1 MSNTTAKSIVD
12 SLNLAEREGLLRALQ
27 PYLTSERN
35 ARFDEVLSYRTEHF
49 AIGIEDVFQEHN
61 AGALLRTCDCFG
73 IQNAHV
79 IEQFNSLK
87 VSKTI
92 SKGADKWIDR
102 HFYRSENAVSEM
114 IDTSHKLGYQVVATT
129 PHTNDVSLP
138 DFDISTPSVFVFGA
152 EKHGISDAMIAK
164 ADAFLKIPMVG
175 FTESFNV
182 SVAAALI
189 LNDVT
194 TRLRRSDIDWKL
206 KEDRR
211 TALKLEWTI
220 NTLPKGIR
228 FTEEL
233 MKRIDLV

>member
-1 MSNTTAKSIVD
+1 MSNKTAKSIVD
-12 SLNLAEREGLLRALQ
+12 SLSVAEREKLLQELQ

-35 ARFDEVLSYRTEHF
+35 ERFDEVLRYRTEHF

-79 IEQFNSLK
+79 IERINALK

-102 HFYRSENAVSEM
+102 HYYRSEDAVTEM
-114 IDTSHKLGYQVVATT
+114 IEASHQLGYQVVATT

-152 EKHGISDAMIAK
+152 EKHGISDAMVAQ

-194 TRLRRSDIDWKL
+194 TRLRRSDLDWQL
-206 KEDRR
+206 KDDRK

-220 NTLPKGIR
+220 NTLPKGLK

-233 MKRIDLV
+233 MKRVDLI